1 MMSAELKFLSSRG
14 YIPESLLMNPYTKE
28 SQNTEWKLSWS
39 DDYLKWVCGFANAE
53 GGRILIGKDDTG
65 KVVGLKNAEALLEAL
80 PNKIRDKLGSIEQLF
95 QAHESIPRN
104 PLLAE
109 VCYKAGYIESW
120 CRGVEKISEACSQAG
135 LQAPVFTERTGGVLV
150 ELLRTGSDKIGDAT
164 QKTTQKTTHK
174 TTYKTVSTAQKI
186 VAVFREVPQSSRR
199 AIAESLGGI
208 TEDGVKYHL
217 AKLKKAGT
225 IRRIGADKG
234 GHWEVIDE

>member
-1 MMSAELKFLSSRG
+1 MLPGIMEQLEMKFLTKPVRFEGLQRIEELEYPVAALREMLLNALVHRNYQGSMTQMKVYDNRLTLWNAGSL
-14 YIPESLLMNPYTKE
+14 PEEL
-28 SQNTEWKLSWS
+28 
-39 DDYLKWVCGFANAE
+39 
-53 GGRILIGKDDTG
+53 
-65 KVVGLKNAEALLEAL
+65 
-80 PNKIRDKLGSIEQLF
+80 SIEQLF

-109 VCYKAGYIESW
+109 VCYKAGYIDSW
-120 CRGVEKISEACSQAG
+120 GRGVEKISEACSQAG

-164 QKTTQKTTHK
+164 QKTTHKTTH
-174 TTYKTVSTAQKI
+174 KTVSTAQKI
-186 VAVFREVPQSSRR
+186 VAVLREAPQSSRR
-199 AIAESLGGI
+199 EIAESLAGI